1 MTEDTSLTDAQAERW
16 EAAEEGMELLHAGE
30 TDQAIGELLRVARED
45 PQNEYALHFLGHAY
59 FQKEAFP
66 EALKSY
72 VEALKLAPEYAGAMV
87 GAGQTLRMMGEYDR
101 AIRMGKRVLQQQED
115 DGDGLFLVGS
125 AHFQK
130 GENDAA
136 KRYLER
142 FLETSPELEVA
153 LEVEGM
159 LQVIRGEVLPFPGA
173 QDTVEN

>member
-1 MTEDTSLTDAQAERW
+1 MDERQSERW
-16 EAAEEGMELLHAGE
+16 EAAEEGMELLHSGE
-30 TDQAIGELLRVARED
+30 LDAAIDELLRVAQDD
-45 PQNEYALHFLGHAY
+45 PKNEYAFHFLGHAY
-59 FQKEAFP
+59 FEKDAYP

-72 VEALKLAPEYAGAMV
+72 VEALTLAPEYVGAML

-101 AIRMGKRVLQQQED
+101 AIRMAQRVLNKQDD
-115 DGDGLFLVGS
+115 DGDALFLIG
-125 AHFQK
+125 ATHFQK
-130 GENDAA
+130 GENQAA

-173 QDTVEN
+173 EDTVEN

>member
-1 MTEDTSLTDAQAERW
+1 MDDAQSKRW

-30 TDQAIGELLRVARED
+30 IDQAVAELLRVTRED
-45 PQNEYALHFLGHAY
+45 PDNEYAFHFLGHAY
-59 FQKEAFP
+59 FEGEAYP

-72 VEALKLAPEYAGAMV
+72 VEALRLAPEYVGAMI

-101 AIRMGKRVLQQQED
+101 AIRMGQRVLQKDQD
-115 DGDGLFLVGS
+115 DADALFLVGA

-130 GENDAA
+130 GDNKAA

-142 FLETSPELEVA
+142 YLETGPELEVA

-159 LQVIRGEVLPFPGA
+159 LQVVRGEVLPFPGA
-173 QDTVEN
+173 EDTLEN